1 LKQDSILAKAFEM
14 FKRYGIRSVT
24 MDDIARELGI
34 SKKTLYQSVE
44 NKADLLEQIFRMHMR
59 EERAAMEEIRKATS
73 DAVEEMLGIGRYV
86 VEKVSGI
93 SPNMIYDLQK
103 YYQPQWRQMKA
114 EMQEHVYSVII
125 DNLQRGIEQ
134 GLYRRELSPTI
145 VARLYVGKSLLATE
159 EDTLQACQ
167 GDAGALHQEL
177 VLYHMYGIA
186 SARGRQLLEKH
197 IAAERQGL

>member
-1 LKQDSILAKAFEM
+1 MKQDSILAKAFEM

>member
-1 LKQDSILAKAFEM
+1 MKQDSILAKAFEM

-59 EERAAMEEIRKATS
+59 EERAAMEEIRNATS

-159 EDTLQACQ
+159 EDTLEACQ

>member
-1 LKQDSILAKAFEM
+1 LAKAFEM

-59 EERAAMEEIRKATS
+59 EERAAMEEIRNATS

-103 YYQPQWRQMKA
+103 YYQPQWRRMKA
-114 EMQEHVYSVII
+114 EMQEHVHSVIT
-125 DNLQRGIEQ
+125 DNLQRGIAQ
-134 GLYRRELSPTI
+134 GLYRKDLSPDI

-159 EDTLQACQ
+159 EDTLEACQ
-167 GDAGALHQEL
+167 GDAGALHREL

-186 SARGRQLLEKH
+186 SAQGRQLLEKH
-197 IAAERQGL
+197 LAAEQQGL